1 MFFLDNSFMIY
12 SIIFLLL
19 VLVFLYIWRRLQA
32 MESHNRILENK
43 VKSLKK
49 ENFDLQKVL
58 SEDTN
63 EKVSMDD
70 AEILMNNIFN
80 NKEESIIDV
89 VICTDEKCTVQK
101 HKNEESDIQIKYED
115 TPPPPQIPVIN
126 HQQESSNVV
135 VQNVV
140 DNEELESIVSENTTS
155 PYNRKKLMKLNLD
168 KLKEIAVSL
177 NLSTDGTKN
186 AIIDRILA

>member
-49 ENFDLQKVL
+49 ENFDLQKAL
-58 SEDTN
+58 SDDTN

-80 NKEESIIDV
+80 NKEESIIDI
-89 VICTDEKCTVQK
+89 VICTDEKCTVQN
-101 HKNEESDIQIKYED
+101 HKEEESDIQIKYEE
-115 TPPPPQIPVIN
+115 TPPLPQIPVVN
-126 HQQESSNVV
+126 HQQDSSNVV

-140 DNEELESIVSENTTS
+140 DNEELESIISENTS
-155 PYNRKKLMKLNLD
+155 NPYNRKKLMKLNLD
-168 KLKEIAVSL
+168 KLKEIAGSL